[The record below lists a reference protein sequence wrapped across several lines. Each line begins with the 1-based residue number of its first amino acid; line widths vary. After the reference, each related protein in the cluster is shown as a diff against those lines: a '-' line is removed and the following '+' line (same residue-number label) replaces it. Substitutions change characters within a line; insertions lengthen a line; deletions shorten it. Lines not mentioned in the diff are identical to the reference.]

1 MKNAKDDIAIFEKSL
16 ELEINSDHTIADW
29 NHFCRD
35 AA

>member
-1 MKNAKDDIAIFEKSL
+1 MKNAKDDIAFLKSL

-29 NHFCRD
+29 NHFCCD